1 MFPVAIQSLPAKGKD
16 CHGANAHV
24 HSHQCC
30 LLSLSRVTLSLS
42 RVPEPFMEK
51 HCGPTNFPSSHHRP
65 ISRKPFSHACGR
77 KRRYEVG
84 TTDPTLFHG
93 AVLPGKHTHTH
104 THGESTQRKADS
116 APCSKAPVRFAF
128 FIQLHFLSL
137 SLSDFHNRSLDYL
150 SSSVSPI
157 S

>member
-1 MFPVAIQSLPAKGKD
+1 MG
-16 CHGANAHV
+16 
-24 HSHQCC
+24 HS
-30 LLSLSRVTLSLS
+30 
-42 RVPEPFMEK
+42 EK

-65 ISRKPFSHACGR
+65 TSRKPFSHACGR

-104 THGESTQRKADS
+104 THGESTQRKADG

-150 SSSVSPI
+150 SSCFTHLLGTSLLPSEPGHGGACVLGIAAFP
-157 S
+157 